1 MHKSIPARLGRALA
15 LKGNIRVLAATG
27 FLFGTYQGMLLAIW
41 QPFVLSLGASIS
53 VLGVLES
60 LGGRFGLVGSLVQP
74 LGGWFADR
82 LGRKPLMI
90 VASLVMATGLAL
102 DATAAVLKMWPLLIP
117 GVVLTGLGAL
127 GRSIRLTV
135 TAESVAQEQ
144 RGTAYSAVT
153 FFFIAPGVIAPAL
166 GGLMA
171 DRWGFLSILLAGIG
185 FEAFILVLVLR
196 FLRETLVPHSA
207 SFSLWDLKG
216 VIARIVVPPRE
227 MWGLYVP
234 LALDTFVWGVGSG
247 LLFGLLTEAYGFTPT
262 QLGVLASFSSL
273 SWAVAQLPVG
283 RLIDRYGSKT
293 FLLLSE
299 LMGLV
304 AYGLWLSVTTFRAF
318 ALSYLVMG
326 LTAAT
331 WVPAMTTLL
340 ANSVSAEERG
350 EAMGRLFAFR
360 GLVRFPAPVL
370 SSMLYAWGG
379 FRAPLVAGLVGVIG
393 VMMLIAWL
401 VREV

>member
-1 MHKSIPARLGRALA
+1 LA

-27 FLFGTYQGMLLAIW
+27 FLFGTYQAMLLAIW
-41 QPFVLSLGASIS
+41 QPFVLSLGASVS

-82 LGRKPLMI
+82 LGRKPLMV
-90 VASLVMATGLAL
+90 VASLVMVTGLAF
-102 DATAAVLKMWPLLIP
+102 DVAAAVLRMWPLLIP
-117 GVVLTGLGAL
+117 GALFTGLGAM
-127 GRSIRLTV
+127 GRSVRLTV
-135 TAESVAQEQ
+135 TAESVEQEQ

-153 FFFIAPGVIAPAL
+153 FFFIVPGIVAPTL

-185 FEAFILVLVLR
+185 FEILIILLVLR
-196 FLRETLVPHSA
+196 FLRETLAPRPVTL
-207 SFSLWDLKG
+207 SLWDLKG
-216 VIARIVVPPRE
+216 VMARVLVPPRG
-227 MWGLYVP
+227 MWGLYLP

-247 LLFGLLTEAYGFTPT
+247 LLFGLLTETYGFTPT
-262 QLGVLASFSSL
+262 QLGGLASLSSL

-283 RLIDRYGSKT
+283 RLIDRYGSKA

-299 LMGLV
+299 LLGLV
-304 AYGLWLSVTTFRAF
+304 AYGLWLSVTSFRAF

-379 FRAPLVAGLVGVIG
+379 FRAPLVAGLMGVIG
-393 VMMLIAWL
+393 VMVLIAWL